1 VVLYWYHL
9 WMPPKI
15 RILEKQ
21 LKKAGFIR
29 LPGKGS
35 HRKFVHVSGVRVT
48 LSGKAGADA
57 HPYQVSEAKHALALV
72 KK

>member
-1 VVLYWYHL
+1 
-9 WMPPKI
+9 MPPKV

-21 LKKAGFIR
+21 LKKAGFTR

-35 HRKFVHVSGVRVT
+35 HRKFVHATGARLT
-48 LSGKAGADA
+48 LSGKPAADA
-57 HPYQVSEAKHALALV
+57 LPYQIKDVKHALALV